1 MTSGERVLLA
11 LNKKEPDR
19 GPLFYRDVPEV
30 EKRLLR
36 DLNLPGREAL
46 LKDYLWPKV
55 EHFDFS
61 KIADVIAGYEGYAV
75 MTAPGYA
82 SPGILQNPISWRL
95 PADFLSDRLTI
106 FRMIYPRKTSRRC
119 IGPPGSGGT
128 ADRTPR
134 YHSALILLKLKVPS
148 FFRSL

>member
-46 LKDYLWPKV
+46 LEYLGI
-55 EHFDFS
+55 DFRW
-61 KIADVIAGYEGYAV
+61 VGPEYAGPDLSTDSPLMRRDIWGWN
-75 MTAPGYA
+75 TNTRDSAPARDIG
-82 SPGILQNPISWRL
+82 RL
-95 PADFLSDRLTI
+95 L
-106 FRMIYPRKTSRRC
+106 
-119 IGPPGSGGT
+119 
-128 ADRTPR
+128 
-134 YHSALILLKLKVPS
+134 LI
-148 FFRSL
+148 R